1 MEAATQGVRGI
12 AEYPNTP
19 QTIAKYFETVYP
31 ERIVFTER
39 AYRSM
44 DECTTKSE
52 ILWEAFYHIALSD
65 PGAELNYLKK
75 SVAINPNFRDG
86 WIDLSRVM
94 IEKGNFALAKKYLE
108 NAYYIDGSDFR
119 YYYYQSL
126 LIKKTEEMNRL
137 EKNNY

>member
-1 MEAATQGVRGI
+1 M
-12 AEYPNTP
+12 
-19 QTIAKYFETVYP
+19 
-31 ERIVFTER
+31 
-39 AYRSM
+39 
-44 DECTTKSE
+44 
-52 ILWEAFYHIALSD
+52 SD